1 MAMNFSKLGETKVTV
16 PLILLVSLVWFGW
29 NARDFTIEGLDKFFI
44 SEAEGGEMTK
54 QINVLNETM
63 TKFISKSEIR
73 DINDKIQDANDQI
86 SDTQLW
92 ISANG
97 SNQIARARLADLVKR
112 RDALEATKAC
122 ILNDN
127 TTDKDNCYVD

>member
-1 MAMNFSKLGETKVTV
+1 MNFSKLGEQKVTV
-16 PLILLVSLVWFGW
+16 PLILLVFLVVVGW

-73 DINDKIQDANDQI
+73 ELNDQI
-86 SDTQLW
+86 RDAEDKISVTQLW

-97 SNQIARARLADLVKR
+97 SNTIARDRLSELVTR
-112 RDALEATKAC
+112 RDALKATKAC
-122 ILNDN
+122 LLNDN
-127 TTDKDNCYVD
+127 IVNKDNCYVE